1 MNELSWRLDILMK
14 SFDRNSNIYVSH
26 FVGLRGVGG
35 VQSNFVEY
43 INYVVKFKLND
54 GLKHKVYTL
63 GEVDKQYNLFINVL
77 NIKKPRNFTSLILDI
92 ISKKTI
98 VHFYNNLTSLK
109 LTLLFSVLPVQKIV
123 LHERGAIWNSMSSR
137 GLFLRFVAW
146 KSSLIIANSNATKV
160 MLEKKFYI
168 PCQKIRVLHNGID
181 ISKCN
186 KKKLINKPSSIFRV
200 GFIGRLDSPKG
211 VHVLIEAM
219 RHLVSENIELTI
231 AGDGDLDDILKK
243 QAYGLNSVFFIGRIE
258 EPYSFLSDIDLL
270 VVPSIREPLGNVC
283 LEAGLCKVP
292 VLASNVDGI
301 PEIIDNKI
309 SGELIDLTVEVAA
322 DSLSSTIP
330 LPEFVVDPVSLK
342 LREPKQINA
351 FLLAQKI
358 IDLSKHPALLSTY
371 ANKLNEKVI
380 KHFSIDRYKSELYD
394 IYREIYFS

>member
-43 INYVVKFKLND
+43 INYVVKFKLNY

-77 NIKKPRNFTSLILDI
+77 NIKKPRNFISLILDI

-123 LHERGAIWNSMSSR
+123 LHERGAIWNSVSSR

-168 PCQKIRVLHNGID
+168 PYKKIRVLHNGID

-186 KKKLINKPSSIFRV
+186 KKKLINKPSSVFRV

-219 RHLVSENIELTI
+219 HYLADYNIKLTI
-231 AGDGDLDDILKK
+231 AGDGVLKEVLKK
-243 QAYGLNSVFFIGRIE
+243 KAHGLDNVSFVGRIID
-258 EPYSFLSDIDLL
+258 PYFFLNGLDLL

-292 VLASNVDGI
+292 VLAANVDGL
-301 PEIIDNKI
+301 PEIIKNKV
-309 SGELIDLTVEVAA
+309 SGELILPSKKVSFETVNMAA
-322 DSLSSTIP
+322 P
-330 LPEFVVDPVSLK
+330 LPEFVVNPITQELE
-342 LREPKQINA
+342 LPKQIDP
-351 FLLAQKI
+351 FLLSHKI
-358 IDLSKHPALLSTY
+358 LEMRDDPDTLIEYGEELHNRVVEY
-371 ANKLNEKVI
+371 
-380 KHFSIDRYKSELYD
+380 FSIERYTDELHN
-394 IYREIYFS
+394 IYCEVML

>member
-1 MNELSWRLDILMK
+1 MNELSWRLGILMK
-14 SFDRNSNIYVSH
+14 SFDHNSNIYVSH
-26 FVGLRGVGG
+26 FVGLKGVGG

-43 INYVVKFKLND
+43 INYVVKFKLNY

-77 NIKKPRNFTSLILDI
+77 NIKKPRNFISLILDI

-123 LHERGAIWNSMSSR
+123 LHERGAIWNSVSSR

-168 PCQKIRVLHNGID
+168 PYKKIRVLHNGID

-186 KKKLINKPSSIFRV
+186 KKKLINKPSSVFRV

-219 RHLVSENIELTI
+219 HYLADYNIKLTI
-231 AGDGDLDDILKK
+231 AGDGVLKEVLKK
-243 QAYGLNSVFFIGRIE
+243 KAHGLDNVSFVGRIID
-258 EPYSFLSDIDLL
+258 PYFFLNGLDLL

-292 VLASNVDGI
+292 VLAANVDG
-301 PEIIDNKI
+301 
-309 SGELIDLTVEVAA
+309 
-322 DSLSSTIP
+322 
-330 LPEFVVDPVSLK
+330 LP
-342 LREPKQINA
+342 
-351 FLLAQKI
+351 
-358 IDLSKHPALLSTY
+358 
-371 ANKLNEKVI
+371 
-380 KHFSIDRYKSELYD
+380 
-394 IYREIYFS
+394 